1 MAETSIGSIRR
12 SRLPTELLREIV
24 QYYAHTISWRD
35 PERARESYKPHWTDY
50 QPLIL
55 ASKVLRQL
63 SLETWFE
70 VYYAQSPEDLAN
82 AWPEFSIWTR

>member
-1 MAETSIGSIRR
+1 MAETFLISARH
-12 SRLPTELLREIV
+12 LPTELLREV
-24 QYYAHTISWRD
+24 VHYYAYIICWRD
-35 PERARESYKPHWTDY
+35 PERARQSYKPHWADY
-50 QPLIL
+50 QPLTL

-70 VYYAQSPEDLAN
+70 VYYAQSPEDLVN

>member
-1 MAETSIGSIRR
+1 MADASLVNTPR
-12 SRLPTELLREIV
+12 SRLPTELLREV
-24 QYYAHTISWRD
+24 VHYYAYIISWRD
-35 PERARESYKPHWTDY
+35 PERARQSYKPHWADY
-50 QPLIL
+50 QPLTL

-70 VYYAQSPEDLAN
+70 VYYAQSPEDLVS